1 MRKRF
6 SEIIG
11 SKFYTVDNA
20 GLQSIG
26 KVTDLL
32 IEDGT
37 WNVRYL
43 VVSTVVSLSSHVLIS
58 PAAIQKFDFNIKSIV
73 TALTSQRVVDSP
85 PLAADQ
91 PISRRQEQALV
102 DYYGWPIYWLGQVV
116 SKSKISKSAAAE
128 NASNAADEKRHSN
141 LKAPNNFVV
150 IVSNPRTDRQERCEI
165 WLSTWNRGQLSM
177 QRLTRGRG
185 YQKKVQCFRLPGST
199 MSIGWLEAFSLTC
212 RKPPST
218 TKVSAKIFQPSP
230 ANHTR
235 LIGSARYRL
244 RSMFSRKI

>member
-141 LKAPNNFVV
+141 L
-150 IVSNPRTDRQERCEI
+150 R
-165 WLSTWNRGQLSM
+165 
-177 QRLTRGRG
+177 
-185 YQKKVQCFRLPGST
+185 
-199 MSIGWLEAFSLTC
+199 
-212 RKPPST
+212 
-218 TKVSAKIFQPSP
+218 SAKQFCGYRVQSQ
-230 ANHTR
+230 N
-235 LIGSARYRL
+235 GSAGTMRDLVIDMESWTVVYATADT
-244 RSMFSRKI
+244 RSWLPKESPMFSTSWINDVDWLARSVLVDLSKAAINHESFCQDFPTITGQPHSTHRFRTV